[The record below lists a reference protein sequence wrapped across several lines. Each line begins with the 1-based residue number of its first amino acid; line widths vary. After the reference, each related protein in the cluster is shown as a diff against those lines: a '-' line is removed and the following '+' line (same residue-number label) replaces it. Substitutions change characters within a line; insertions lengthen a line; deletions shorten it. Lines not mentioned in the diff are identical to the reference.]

1 MRDLR
6 KCNRILIKFALAQFL
21 DNESLG
27 DLQPNYAFLVTKKLR
42 QRGIS
47 LIVGSS
53 SSGEKKLPAFVIA
66 VVSLVYYLTKI
77 QSNCKVNINKKNVF
91 LFHAR
96 LCCSCSL
103 VSGLLSFAGHR
114 FPEFNTSLG

>member
-66 VVSLVYYLTKI
+66 VVSLVHSI
-77 QSNCKVNINKKNVF
+77 
-91 LFHAR
+91 
-96 LCCSCSL
+96 
-103 VSGLLSFAGHR
+103 
-114 FPEFNTSLG
+114 